1 LQRVRSKVSPIHPS
15 FRWNPWAR
23 FFHTF
28 AQDKGFIQ
36 AAGKKEPM
44 DPVIEIVPSIL
55 SADFAILVEEIKRV
69 EKAGC
74 KRIHLDVMDGNFVP
88 NITFG
93 PVVIEAIR
101 RRTNLY
107 LEAHLMIDRPERYL
121 HYFKH
126 AGVNGVTVHQEAC
139 GDFSDALREIKRL
152 GMDAGVALKPETPL
166 ENIKEVLS
174 DLDYILIMTV
184 EPGFGG
190 QSVIPGSE
198 EKIREVRELLR
209 EKKHEIPIEV
219 DGGINA
225 QTAPLVVKA
234 GGTRLVAGHAV
245 FNGNLIE
252 NIEEL
257 QKSVRSAQERLGPLH
272 DAQ

>member
-1 LQRVRSKVSPIHPS
+1 MKRSPTD
-15 FRWNPWAR
+15 R
-23 FFHTF
+23 
-28 AQDKGFIQ
+28 
-36 AAGKKEPM
+36 
-44 DPVIEIVPSIL
+44 VIEIIPSIL
-55 SADFAILVEEIKRV
+55 SADFAILAEEIKRV
-69 EKAGC
+69 EQAGC

-126 AGVNGVTVHQEAC
+126 AGANGVTVHQEAC
-139 GDFSDALREIKRL
+139 GDFFETLKGVKRL
-152 GMDAGVALKPETPL
+152 GMDVGVALKPETPV
-166 ENIKEVLS
+166 ENIKDVLL

-190 QSVIPGSE
+190 QSFILGSE
-198 EKIREVRELLR
+198 EKISEVRDLLR
-209 EKKHEIPIEV
+209 EKGYEIPIEV
-219 DGGINA
+219 DGGINPE
-225 QTAPLVVKA
+225 TASFAVKA

-245 FNGNLIE
+245 FSGDLTR

-257 QKSVRSAQERLGPLH
+257 RESVKSALERPGALH
-272 DAQ
+272 DK